1 VAISASKR
9 DRTRRA
15 ELQRLLGERGT
26 VLPRVEH
33 GTPELPAQ
41 GWYADL
47 TNGQRVFLG
56 DYSMLA
62 AVTIANLNGSEP
74 AHA

>member
-1 VAISASKR
+1 M
-9 DRTRRA
+9 
-15 ELQRLLGERGT
+15 LGERGT

-33 GTPELPAQ
+33 GSTERPAQ
-41 GWYADL
+41 GWYAELAD
-47 TNGQRVFLG
+47 GRMVFLG

-62 AVTIANLNGSEP
+62 AVAIANLNGASA